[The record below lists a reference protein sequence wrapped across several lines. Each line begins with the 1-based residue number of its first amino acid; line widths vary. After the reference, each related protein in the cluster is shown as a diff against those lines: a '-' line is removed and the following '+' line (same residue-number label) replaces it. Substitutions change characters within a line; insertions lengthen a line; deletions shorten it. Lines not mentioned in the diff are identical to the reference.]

1 MRIDK
6 LLKQFN
12 ETVEEFGDTN
22 RSMVERRKLLRQ
34 LRDMEQQLDKHYKI
48 MEE

>member
-6 LLKQFN
+6 LLKAFN

-22 RSMVERRKLLRQ
+22 RSMAERRKLLRQ
-34 LRDMEQQLDKHYKI
+34 LRDMEQQLDKHYKL
-48 MEE
+48 EE